1 MKKNFAGQEFS
12 REIKKVK
19 VKDVAIWHKMAK

>member
-12 REIKKVK
+12 REIKSK